1 MPGTTFSMQTL
12 KNSLVTLLGFD
23 VEIWQIAVVGLLLVA
38 LVVSIVIAAIKSGKK
53 RKVRIRKYIENEE
66 KAILLRKQLRA
77 VDSEI
82 AAINFE
88 YRHEKAA
95 ADASI
100 VKINSDYRNE
110 YGRADSEYCF
120 SCDKLLKLN
129 EKLRDISLR
138 LKKKGIKEDESDALK
153 KEFGKIEAEHD
164 DLSEDVAKMREEKN
178 ERDKELKEKLDK
190 AEAERKLKKDDY
202 TAKLSEKERERKEIT
217 DQLDKLAATQVKISV
232 KDAEAILA
240 EFRASDEAE
249 KEVRLKQAQEDVEKA
264 KNEYLGAQELRSR
277 YERERADAVASA
289 KEDAK
294 RKRTL
299 EIAQTE
305 TEAKVG
311 YSSPNAALAD
321 KEETEEVTDAINAAE
336 ARKTIEEF
344 QSATNAPE
352 DDTAATATTEDAAN
366 DTTAKIAEEVNEGLK
381 AEVAEGVKTE
391 TTEETA
397 PEQEATETKAEDEHN
412 AEPTDDEALAAL
424 ENLENTMEGVDKS
437 AKEEV
442 IAEVE
447 EEASEAE
454 KLEIEEKAEEV
465 TAETATTEENA
476 EEAAEETTS
485 EEETATETTEVA
497 AETDNEAADN
507 TETITDEEI
516 SENAEEPLT
525 ETSIDEFENEIAE
538 IGVTGIED
546 EIDEEISEEE
556 SDIPETDDGAGE
568 TVEETSET
576 AESDE
581 IATTEETAATEEPA
595 IAANDTAEEVT
606 ATTAEPEVIT
616 EPEEVV
622 PETTETIETAE
633 TIETVT
639 TEPEVASEPEVK
651 EEKIIRMPKVYY
663 NDGIPATPIHKK
675 SKYSKPVTRLLVK
688 KPAVTED
695 QTAAAPLK
703 EEPRKSAYLG
713 KWKVE
718 KTEDGKLFA
727 KLRASNGGILL
738 TTPLY
743 TSEIGLKNGITAI
756 KKSLAADN
764 VTVTANKAGK
774 FVFKITAPSGRTI
787 VTSEQYA
794 ARFQCEKALDS
805 AKRFAETAVIT
816 E

>member
-1 MPGTTFSMQTL
+1 M
-12 KNSLVTLLGFD
+12 VTLLGFD

-38 LVVSIVIAAIKSGKK
+38 LVVCIVIAAIKSGKK

-100 VKINSDYRNE
+100 VKINSHYRNE
-110 YGRADSEYCF
+110 YGKADSEYCF

-153 KEFGKIEAEHD
+153 KEFEKIEAEHD

-190 AEAERKLKKDDY
+190 AEAERKLKKDEY

-217 DQLDKLAATQVKISV
+217 GQLDKLAATQVKISV

-321 KEETEEVTDAINAAE
+321 KEETEEVTNAINAAE

-352 DDTAATATTEDAAN
+352 DDTAATATTETEDSADNTAATATTENAAN
-366 DTTAKIAEEVNEGLK
+366 DTTAEIAEEVNEELK

-397 PEQEATETKAEDEHN
+397 PEQEATETKAEDERN

-424 ENLENTMEGVDKS
+424 ENLENTMEGVDKN

-465 TAETATTEENA
+465 TAETATTEETA

-568 TVEETSET
+568 TIEETSET

-595 IAANDTAEEVT
+595 IDTAEEVT

-622 PETTETIETAE
+622 PETTGTIEAAE

-718 KTEDGKLFA
+718 KTEDGKIFA

-738 TTPLY
+738 TTPVY
-743 TSEIGLKNGITAI
+743 TSEIGLKNGIASI
-756 KKSLAADN
+756 KKCLAADN
-764 VTVTANKAGK
+764 VNITANKNGK
-774 FVFKITAPSGRTI
+774 FVFKISTPSGRTI
-787 VTSEQYA
+787 VTSDQYGA
-794 ARFQCEKALDS
+794 KFQCEKALDS
-805 AKRFAETAVIT
+805 AKRFAETAVIS

>member
-38 LVVSIVIAAIKSGKK
+38 LVVCIVIAAIKSGKK

-110 YGRADSEYCF
+110 YGKVDSEYCI

-178 ERDKELKEKLDK
+178 KRDKELKEKLDK
-190 AEAERKLKKDDY
+190 AEAERTLKKNDY

-311 YSSPNAALAD
+311 YSSPNAALANQS
-321 KEETEEVTDAINAAE
+321 ETEEVTDAINAAE

-352 DDTAATATTEDAAN
+352 DDTAATTTTEDAAN
-366 DTTAKIAEEVNEGLK
+366 DTTAEIAEEVNEGLK
-381 AEVAEGVKTE
+381 AEVSEEVKTE
-391 TTEETA
+391 TAEETA

-465 TAETATTEENA
+465 TAETATIEDSA

-507 TETITDEEI
+507 TETITDEKI

-525 ETSIDEFENEIAE
+525 ESSIDEFENEIAE

-556 SDIPETDDGAGE
+556 SDIPQTDDGAGE
-568 TVEETSET
+568 TVE
-576 AESDE
+576 AK
-581 IATTEETAATEEPA
+581 TEETAATEEPA
-595 IAANDTAEEVT
+595 IAAIDTAEEVT
-606 ATTAEPEVIT
+606 ATTAEPDVIT

-622 PETTETIETAE
+622 PETTGTIEAAE
-633 TIETVT
+633 TNETVT
-639 TEPEVASEPEVK
+639 TEPEVANEPEVK

-718 KTEDGKLFA
+718 KTEDGKIFA

-738 TTPLY
+738 TTPVY
-743 TSEIGLKNGITAI
+743 TSEIGLKNGIASI
-756 KKSLAADN
+756 KKCLAADN
-764 VTVTANKAGK
+764 VNITANKNGK
-774 FVFKITAPSGRTI
+774 FVFKISTPSGRTI
-787 VTSEQYA
+787 VTSDQYGA
-794 ARFQCEKALDS
+794 KFQCEKALDS
-805 AKRFAETAVIT
+805 AKRFAETAVIS

>member
-38 LVVSIVIAAIKSGKK
+38 LVVCIVIAAIKSGKK

-100 VKINSDYRNE
+100 VRINSDYRNE
-110 YGRADSEYCF
+110 YGKADSEYCF

-321 KEETEEVTDAINAAE
+321 KAETEEVTDAINAAE

-344 QSATNAPE
+344 QSAANAPE

-366 DTTAKIAEEVNEGLK
+366 DTTAEIAEEVNEELK

-465 TAETATTEENA
+465 TAETATTEETA

-568 TVEETSET
+568 TVE
-576 AESDE
+576 
-581 IATTEETAATEEPA
+581 ATTEETAATEEPA
-595 IAANDTAEEVT
+595 IDTAEEVT

-622 PETTETIETAE
+622 PETIGTIEAAE

-718 KTEDGKLFA
+718 KTEDGKIFA

-738 TTPLY
+738 TTPVY
-743 TSEIGLKNGITAI
+743 TSEIGLKNGIASI
-756 KKSLAADN
+756 KKCLAADN
-764 VTVTANKAGK
+764 VNITANKNGK
-774 FVFKITAPSGRTI
+774 FVFKISTPSGRTI
-787 VTSEQYA
+787 VTSDQYGA
-794 ARFQCEKALDS
+794 KFQCEKALDS
-805 AKRFAETAVIT
+805 AKRFAETAVIS

>member
-38 LVVSIVIAAIKSGKK
+38 LVVCIVIAAIKSGKK

-100 VKINSDYRNE
+100 VRINSDYRNE
-110 YGRADSEYCF
+110 YGKADSEYCF

-311 YSSPNAALAD
+311 YSSPNVALAD
-321 KEETEEVTDAINAAE
+321 KAETEEVTDAINAAE

-344 QSATNAPE
+344 QSAANAPE

-366 DTTAKIAEEVNEGLK
+366 DTTAEIAEEVNEELK
-381 AEVAEGVKTE
+381 AEVGEGVKTE

-397 PEQEATETKAEDEHN
+397 PEQEATETKSEDEHN

-454 KLEIEEKAEEV
+454 KLEIEEKAEEA
-465 TAETATTEENA
+465 TAETATTEETA

-485 EEETATETTEVA
+485 EKETATETTEVA
-497 AETDNEAADN
+497 AETDNKAADN

-595 IAANDTAEEVT
+595 IAAIDTAEEVT

-622 PETTETIETAE
+622 PETTETIEAAE

-639 TEPEVASEPEVK
+639 AEPEVASEPEVK

-718 KTEDGKLFA
+718 KTEDGKIFA

-738 TTPLY
+738 TTPVY
-743 TSEIGLKNGITAI
+743 TSEIGLKNGIASI
-756 KKSLAADN
+756 KKCLAADN
-764 VTVTANKAGK
+764 VNITANKNGK
-774 FVFKITAPSGRTI
+774 FVFKISTPSGRTI
-787 VTSEQYA
+787 VTSDQYGA
-794 ARFQCEKALDS
+794 KFQCEKALDS
-805 AKRFAETAVIT
+805 AKRFAETAVIS

>member
-1 MPGTTFSMQTL
+1 MQTL

-38 LVVSIVIAAIKSGKK
+38 LVVCIVIAAIKSGKK

-100 VKINSDYRNE
+100 VRINSDYRNE
-110 YGRADSEYCF
+110 YGKADSEYCF

-352 DDTAATATTEDAAN
+352 DDTAATATTEVAAN
-366 DTTAKIAEEVNEGLK
+366 DTTAEIAEEVNEELK
-381 AEVAEGVKTE
+381 AEVSEGVKTE

-465 TAETATTEENA
+465 TAETATTEDTATTEETA

-568 TVEETSET
+568 TVEETSKT

-595 IAANDTAEEVT
+595 IAAIDTAEEVT

-622 PETTETIETAE
+622 PETIGTIEAAE

-718 KTEDGKLFA
+718 KTEDGKIFA

-738 TTPLY
+738 TTPVY
-743 TSEIGLKNGITAI
+743 TSEIGLKNGIASI
-756 KKSLAADN
+756 KKCLAADN
-764 VTVTANKAGK
+764 VNITANKNGK
-774 FVFKITAPSGRTI
+774 FVFKISTPSGRTI
-787 VTSEQYA
+787 VTSDQYGA
-794 ARFQCEKALDS
+794 KFQCEKALDS
-805 AKRFAETAVIT
+805 AKRFAETAVIS